1 MRVSLPLAVFLLC
14 AVSGCGENDTGP
26 AVAPPKAPGGL
37 RLSSPAF
44 ADRAVI
50 PRRYTCDGAGKSP
63 PLRWRGVPP
72 QAAALAL
79 VVTDPDA
86 PGGRFAHWTLYALP
100 PQLTA
105 LPAGLPVLGGSRQG
119 ANSFGKTGW
128 GAPCPPKGA
137 RPHRYEFDLYWLR
150 RPLDVAPGAP
160 PDAVVQAI
168 GRVAG
173 GHGRLVGLYAR
184 RR

>member
-1 MRVSLPLAVFLLC
+1 MRVSLVLAVLLLC
-14 AVSGCGENDTGP
+14 ALSGCGEKDTVP

-44 ADRAVI
+44 RDGAEI
-50 PRRYTCDGAGKSP
+50 PGRYTCDGAGKSP

-86 PGGRFAHWTLYALP
+86 RSGRFVHWTLYALP

-105 LPAGLPVLGGSRQG
+105 LPAGVPVLGGARQG
-119 ANSFGKTGW
+119 TNSAGKTGW
-128 GAPCPPKGA
+128 RAPCPPKGERA
-137 RPHRYEFDLYWLR
+137 HRYEFDLYWLR
-150 RPLDVAPGAP
+150 EPLDVAAGAAP
-160 PDAVVQAI
+160 EAVVKAI
-168 GRVAG
+168 ALVAG
-173 GHGRLVGLYAR
+173 GHGRLVGRYSR
-184 RR
+184 